1 MSFVREHF
9 PHLLEDYRKRFAKA
23 DFVDAEY
30 RETVSER
37 VRAACRKHGVGRRST
52 DALLLNALGS
62 QAGGALG
69 RKSPQP
75 ARTAGFAAPEP
86 AQGSL
91 FAIA

>member
-23 DFVDAEY
+23 DFVDATY

-37 VRAACRKHGVGRRST
+37 VRTACRKHGLARRST
-52 DALLLNALGS
+52 DSLLSNALGS
-62 QAGGALG
+62 QAAGCSGEEITATRAHRGLRRTRTGA
-69 RKSPQP
+69 
-75 ARTAGFAAPEP
+75 
-86 AQGSL
+86 GSL